1 MNNSPYPH
9 RDRSRVPGDEG
20 AAALTVRAYDRVK
33 PALDFVLALLMLL
46 ASVPVVALAAGLIRV
61 TSRGPV
67 IYSQTRLGRGGRHY
81 RIFKLRTMYH
91 NCEARSGIQWAT
103 KGDARITPVGRFLR
117 ATHIDELPQL
127 WNVLKGDMSL
137 IGPRPERPE
146 IARRLDEAVPGFCDR
161 TAVKP
166 GVTGLAQVLLPA
178 DTDLNSVRRKLIV
191 DRTYIGRRTWA
202 LDFLILVGTVL
213 HVAKVPPT
221 WILWALA
228 LPVDRTVVEEGMAT
242 DTPSPELSA
251 DAVVRVARLRRGESL
266 SAVTPPTATPAQGM
280 AG

>member
-1 MNNSPYPH
+1 MNNSPNSH
-9 RDRSRVPGDEG
+9 RDRSRVHGDEG
-20 AAALTVRAYDRVK
+20 AVVPAARTCDRVK
-33 PALDFVLALLMLL
+33 QALDYGLALLMLL
-46 ASVPVVALAAGLIRV
+46 AALPVVALAAVMIRI

-91 NCEARSGIQWAT
+91 NCEAMSGIQWAT
-103 KGDARITPVGRFLR
+103 KGDARITPLGRFLR

-127 WNVLKGDMSL
+127 WNVLNGDMSL

-146 IARRLDEAVPGFCDR
+146 IARRLEEAVPGFRDR

-166 GVTGLAQVLLPA
+166 GVTGLAQVLLPP
-178 DTDLNSVRRKLIV
+178 DSDLNSVRRKLIV
-191 DRTYIGRRTWA
+191 DRVYIGRRTWR
-202 LDFLILVGTVL
+202 LDLLILVGTAL

-221 WILWALA
+221 WILRALA
-228 LPVDRTVVEEGMAT
+228 LPVDRSVVMEGMAANSSST
-242 DTPSPELSA
+242 QPSA
-251 DAVVRVARLRRGESL
+251 GAVVRAARLSLGEPRTS
-266 SAVTPPTATPAQGM
+266 SAPPAASAPGV